1 MLELGVNTHIIFYL
15 LSRDGSYPAESK
27 EGKKMDTQEHVT
39 SQGGEEGP
47 AERREKHA
55 DSFAGTV
62 PLALLLCR
70 CDILPWGS
78 HLCPQAFRSLHLAV
92 PVALDCLEVQLD
104 SD

>member
-1 MLELGVNTHIIFYL
+1 MN
-15 LSRDGSYPAESK
+15 
-27 EGKKMDTQEHVT
+27 

-47 AERREKHA
+47 TERRLKHA

-62 PLALLLCR
+62 PPALFLCR

-78 HLCPQAFRSLHLAV
+78 DLCPQAFRSLHLAV
-92 PVALDCLEVQLD
+92 PIALDCHEVQLD